1 MGIFGLTGF
10 KSTLGTAL
18 AVTLTS
24 LLAWAFASSAA
35 SIEWLG
41 VDSVETPIIA
51 SWQPHAGN
59 PSDYV

>member
-41 VDSVETPIIA
+41 IETVETPIIA
-51 SWQPHAGN
+51 SCQPYADN
-59 PSDYV
+59 PSVHV

>member
-41 VDSVETPIIA
+41 IEPVETPIIA
-51 SWQPHAGN
+51 TSQPHAANQG
-59 PSDYV
+59 DYV